1 MKRYMLFFNNSEF
14 TRNLWMRTAKVKFLL
29 QALFLILIYF
39 SLVSNITEHERISI
53 GIIIFVIVTTMM
65 GTHAVNQSL
74 LLEFREGT
82 WDYQRLSG
90 ISTYKMMMGKLFG
103 ASFNEWLL
111 GSFALILSIIPGKN
125 SSTNTIEETALIIL
139 VLIFFTIFL
148 HAFTLTLTLI
158 QWQRNDQRFSK
169 VIAHGSY
176 ITFIT
181 LLLIMFYG
189 GGLARELFVAN
200 HTSIAL
206 LGFIQLTSKQFVV
219 VFSIIA
225 AAWAV
230 FALYLRF
237 NVEFNHHIN
246 PVYWLSFILFCW
258 IFFGTTQFSHLPEGL
273 TANLFGTYFGV
284 VGKLYIWVII
294 SCYVLL
300 LLLSPKPKYWIKIT
314 RIVQFGNYKK
324 LIHCIPSWLTSYV
337 FILLLPIALMIFYPT
352 NEQSTFITGMQFLSL
367 TLFVTRDL
375 LIMIYLSLTRTKDS
389 VLLIFLII
397 YFLVPNMF
405 SSVLSGLFFPLL
417 TLPNSTLE
425 LVISILSPAIQS
437 GIMIFLLISNW
448 ECFIPKFEE

>member
-314 RIVQFGNYKK
+314 RIV
-324 LIHCIPSWLTSYV
+324 
-337 FILLLPIALMIFYPT
+337 
-352 NEQSTFITGMQFLSL
+352 
-367 TLFVTRDL
+367 
-375 LIMIYLSLTRTKDS
+375 
-389 VLLIFLII
+389 
-397 YFLVPNMF
+397 
-405 SSVLSGLFFPLL
+405 
-417 TLPNSTLE
+417 
-425 LVISILSPAIQS
+425 
-437 GIMIFLLISNW
+437 
-448 ECFIPKFEE
+448 